1 MGLSSQVLQVI
12 DKYYQKLIHEIPL
25 ADLIDDFASRNILS
39 EYEVEAFHLDLPP
52 IAKQFQLIA
61 ILKRKE
67 SSDFY
72 QFCQALQNHATASI
86 RQLGVML
93 QNDSNIVDLIRQEQ
107 LKDSTSD
114 FDRIYSN
121 PMDLPCENITGKN
134 FPKWK
139 ITAYTDRRIAE
150 DTRLSSMA
158 IGTSRCDVS
167 PKCYKSSDEILKIIS
182 SNNNATNDGE
192 LVVTD
197 YQSTQTT
204 YRLELPKILLNQI
217 LISSDGKFIAYSVES
232 EDSQDH
238 SSNPIDSDSDEE
250 IYNIEMKSE
259 EWRIYCTC
267 TNQQLQFIH
276 QDGKKSIS
284 LLCRLLEIYPV
295 TSSYPILMTIS
306 LNQQNLNIWEIQDK
320 NIKQTR
326 QTIMAAHCKIF
337 GCRFIANSNKIIVWW
352 PIDNRNLMPAAEDSS
367 LSIESC
373 QIEIWNL
380 KDWHHHQSFQ
390 VLSSINYLDDK
401 NGFAKPKTID
411 DGNLLMKVEYVDQ
424 NIPII
429 VLKYDNLLTY
439 LVVEDNQTS
448 FIDFTSQFTTSLQ
461 LLHKCHDA
469 LIENLTLSHDHRL
482 IAFSTNYA
490 INVQQIFKVAC
501 GGIHSHLTID
511 TIENISELM
520 FVPDSNHLLTYSN
533 IFSNV
538 LSRYD
543 ITGKQHGWKKG
554 PNQHS
559 GNYDQIIVASSCT
572 FINGIPI
579 IALLIR
585 SHPKIDYKI
594 YQGETLKATSN
605 FALDQEY
612 DDCFLYNNNDSINL
626 YYSQH
631 CVNQQSLED
640 SKSKLTGLQTNL
652 RQRGQSE
659 FKINTDSNQLL
670 ILQSSFRESD
680 QTYLFL
686 ISALFDDDS
695 EQIIVV
701 KINFSREE
709 KHTIYLDDTAAH
721 RFTQLIYAD
730 CYNLFIQQTISEGG
744 DECVIKWYKL
754 GDGITSTQLVKSH
767 YYSSIYDGIAF
778 KITIPISK
786 SADSIKVNLSPL
798 YVEDQ
803 DEMIKE
809 WGEKEADLFLKNCRR
824 YDRERFLLSTENE
837 FTMFNGHLVL
847 VMKGYGEQT
856 REFTEYFELNSLENL
871 ITSKYFIIVDWMSYK
886 ILIYENKTLALM
898 QTIEAPAIKPK
909 TIIGNQEQ
917 SLFICQ
923 TDSKQYYIIKA
934 L

>member
-72 QFCQALQNHATASI
+72 QFCQALQSHATASI

-121 PMDLPCENITGKN
+121 PMDLPCENITDKN

-204 YRLELPKILLNQI
+204 YRLELPNILLNQI

-250 IYNIEMKSE
+250 IY
-259 EWRIYCTC
+259 
-267 TNQQLQFIH
+267 
-276 QDGKKSIS
+276 
-284 LLCRLLEIYPV
+284 
-295 TSSYPILMTIS
+295 
-306 LNQQNLNIWEIQDK
+306 NIWEIQDK

-490 INVQQIFKVAC
+490 INIFKVAC

-554 PNQHS
+554 LNQHS

-585 SHPKIDYKI
+585 SHPKIDYKV
-594 YQGETLKATSN
+594 Y
-605 FALDQEY
+605 
-612 DDCFLYNNNDSINL
+612 
-626 YYSQH
+626 
-631 CVNQQSLED
+631 
-640 SKSKLTGLQTNL
+640 LTGLQTNL

-744 DECVIKWYKL
+744 DESVIKWYKL

-767 YYSSIYDGIAF
+767 YYSSIDDGIAF

-809 WGEKEADLFLKNCRR
+809 WGEKEADLF
-824 YDRERFLLSTENE
+824 
-837 FTMFNGHLVL
+837 MFNGHLVL

-886 ILIYENKTLALM
+886 ILIYDNKTLALM